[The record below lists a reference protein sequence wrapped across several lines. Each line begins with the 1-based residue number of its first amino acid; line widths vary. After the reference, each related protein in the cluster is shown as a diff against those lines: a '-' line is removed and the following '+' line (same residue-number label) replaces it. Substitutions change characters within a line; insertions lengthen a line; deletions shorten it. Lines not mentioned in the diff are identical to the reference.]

1 MQRMQNGLL
10 PQKDRH
16 FHFTVYHVLNEILKK
31 GPHLGKPSVCN
42 DSHLS
47 EQDDDIDMNDVYTE
61 MEEESIANTDIEE
74 YDEEEKA
81 AAGIEDSDEDK
92 DEFDSNKED
101 I

>member
-1 MQRMQNGLL
+1 
-10 PQKDRH
+10 
-16 FHFTVYHVLNEILKK
+16 
-31 GPHLGKPSVCN
+31 
-42 DSHLS
+42 
-47 EQDDDIDMNDVYTE
+47 MNDVYTE

-81 AAGIEDSDEDK
+81 AAGFEDSDEDK